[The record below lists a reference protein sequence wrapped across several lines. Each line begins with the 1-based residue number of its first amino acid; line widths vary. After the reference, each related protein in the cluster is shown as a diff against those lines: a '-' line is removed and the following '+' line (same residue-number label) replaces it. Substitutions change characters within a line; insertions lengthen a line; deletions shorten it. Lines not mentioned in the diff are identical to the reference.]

1 MLGGLGDVAER
12 AGYELLLLSVPTPDQ
27 VGRVTDA
34 VRRRRVDGIVLPAA
48 GRGDPSARELAKA
61 GFPAVV
67 IGHRGRAGDLPW
79 VDASHDR
86 ASAEL
91 TSLMISGGCRRLAL
105 LNGPPEISAR
115 TLRARGFWSAI
126 TAAGDAVEH
135 AEEHPVG
142 FDPDE
147 VRSRVAG
154 FFSQRAGRLPT
165 AIVGGN
171 DTIAA
176 ACLDEA
182 RERGLA
188 IPGQLAVSGF
198 DNRSFSAYTSPPLTT
213 VSMPL
218 HEMGAA
224 AATMLF
230 TLIEGRPL
238 TRRRVV
244 LPAQL
249 ILRDS
254 TPRR

>member
-1 MLGGLGDVAER
+1 
-12 AGYELLLLSVPTPDQ
+12 
-27 VGRVTDA
+27 
-34 VRRRRVDGIVLPAA
+34 
-48 GRGDPSARELAKA
+48 
-61 GFPAVV
+61 
-67 IGHRGRAGDLPW
+67 
-79 VDASHDR
+79 
-86 ASAEL
+86 
-91 TSLMISGGCRRLAL
+91 
-105 LNGPPEISAR
+105 
-115 TLRARGFWSAI
+115 
-126 TAAGDAVEH
+126 
-135 AEEHPVG
+135 VG

-154 FFSQRAGRLPT
+154 FFSQRAGHLPT

-176 ACLDEA
+176 ACLYEA

-188 IPGQLAVSGF
+188 VPGQLAVSGF

-230 TLIEGRPL
+230 TLIEGKPL
-238 TRRRVV
+238 ARRRVV

-249 ILRDS
+249 IQRDS
-254 TPRR
+254 TPGGSTCQRPPL